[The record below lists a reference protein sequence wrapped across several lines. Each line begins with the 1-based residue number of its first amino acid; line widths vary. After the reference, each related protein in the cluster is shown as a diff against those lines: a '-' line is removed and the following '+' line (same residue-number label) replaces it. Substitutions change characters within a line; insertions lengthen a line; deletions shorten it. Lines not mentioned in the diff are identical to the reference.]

1 VDKKKTFCQK
11 KKTSHILLE
20 NSNVPCKSVEDLIRY
35 NNHMKRKNKGFAK
48 KINTISKTY
57 YG

>member
-1 VDKKKTFCQK
+1 VDKKIPSVK

-35 NNHMKRKNKGFAK
+35 NNHMKRKNRGFAK
-48 KINTISKTY
+48 KINIINKTY